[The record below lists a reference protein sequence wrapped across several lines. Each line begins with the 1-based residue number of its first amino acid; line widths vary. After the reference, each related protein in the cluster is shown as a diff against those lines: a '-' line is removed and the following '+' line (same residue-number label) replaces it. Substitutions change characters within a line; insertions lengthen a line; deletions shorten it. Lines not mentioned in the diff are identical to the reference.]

1 MQQGKVLARGLN
13 PNCVKHTSH
22 TPTDCMCDSPACTN
36 THTHAHA
43 SQLMSLPGSGHAH
56 TGFGV
61 ALRSHTVS

>member
-22 TPTDCMCDSPACTN
+22 TPTDFVCDSPARTN
-36 THTHAHA
+36 THTHA

-61 ALRSHTVS
+61 ALRAHTVS